1 VVILNIKESNIMSK
15 YILDREKFLLEK
27 YVSVGENTEI
37 TDNEQVAVIQGRF
50 NPCAHIGHLNMIK
63 NAHRLT
69 GKRIFVIQILSNNS
83 KSPLKDEG
91 VLEKMA
97 NEIVKHNSEI
107 CGWEIFNADKE
118 HAAFLPNIITFT
130 RENGYEP
137 VALCCGEDRFND
149 YQSSLDRMNDPA
161 MKEKALQ
168 KDPNAKL
175 VEILPEFEIVI
186 ADDRT
191 GGYSSTK
198 IREAMVLGDE
208 EFVKANIP
216 DYLYPYCDVMKDAVV
231 KVAEEEA
238 NKPKRIRK
246 K

>member
-1 VVILNIKESNIMSK
+1 MSGYILNRQDFI
-15 YILDREKFLLEK
+15 LEK
-27 YVSVGENTEI
+27 YVKVGENTEI

-50 NPCAHIGHLNMIK
+50 NPCAHIGHLNMIN
-63 NAHRLT
+63 NAHRIT
-69 GKRIFVIQILSNNS
+69 GKRIFVVQIVSNNT
-83 KSPLKDEG
+83 KSPLKDED
-91 VLEKMA
+91 VLSKMA
-97 NEIVKHNSEI
+97 TEIVKHNPAI

-137 VALCCGEDRFND
+137 VALCCGEDRLND
-149 YQSSLDRMNDPA
+149 YQTSLDRIKDPA
-161 MKEKALQ
+161 MKEKVLQ
-168 KDPNAKL
+168 KDPNTKL
-175 VEILPEFEIVI
+175 VDILPEFEIVI

-198 IREAMVLGDE
+198 VREAMVLGDE

-216 DYLYPYCDVMKDAVV
+216 DYLYPYYDVMKDAVV
-231 KVAEEEA
+231 KMAEEET
-238 NKPKRIRK
+238 NKPKRTRK

>member
-1 VVILNIKESNIMSK
+1 MGYILNRKE
-15 YILDREKFLLEK
+15 FLLEK
-27 YVSVGENTEI
+27 YVKVGENTEI
-37 TDNEQVAVIQGRF
+37 TDNEKVAVIQGRF
-50 NPCAHIGHLNMIK
+50 NPCAHIGHLNMIN

-69 GKRIFVIQILSNNS
+69 GKRVFVVQIVSNNT
-83 KSPLKDEG
+83 KSPLKDEE
-91 VLEKMA
+91 VLSEMA
-97 NEIVKHNSEI
+97 REILKHNPAI

-118 HAAFLPNIITFT
+118 HAAFLPNIITFC

-137 VALCCGEDRFND
+137 VALCCGEDRLDD
-149 YQSSLDRMNDPA
+149 YQKSLDRMNDPM
-161 MKEKALQ
+161 MKEKVLQ

-198 IREAMVLGDE
+198 VREAMVVDDV

-216 DYLYPYCDVMKDAVV
+216 NYLYPYYDVMKEAVV

-238 NKPKRIRK
+238 NKPKKIRK

>member
-1 VVILNIKESNIMSK
+1 MSK

-27 YVSVGENTEI
+27 YVQVGENTEI

-69 GKRIFVIQILSNNS
+69 GKRIFVVQILSNNS
-83 KSPLKDEG
+83 KSPLKDEDI
-91 VLEKMA
+91 LNKMA
-97 NEIVKHNSEI
+97 HEIVKHNSEI

-137 VALCCGEDRFND
+137 VALCCGEDRLND
-149 YQSSLDRMNDPA
+149 YQTSLDRIKDPA
-161 MKEKALQ
+161 MKEKVLQ

-175 VEILPEFEIVI
+175 VNIMPEFDIIV

-198 IREAMVLGDE
+198 VREAMIMDDRA
-208 EFVKANIP
+208 FVEANIP
-216 DYLYPYCDVMKDAVV
+216 DYLYPYYDVMKDAVV
-231 KVAEEEA
+231 KIAEEEA
-238 NKPKRIRK
+238 SKPKRVRK
-246 K
+246 Q

>member
-1 VVILNIKESNIMSK
+1 MGEYILNRK
-15 YILDREKFLLEK
+15 DFLLEK
-27 YVSVGENTEI
+27 YVKVGENTEI

-69 GKRIFVIQILSNNS
+69 GKRIFVVQILSNNT
-83 KSPLKDEG
+83 KSPLKDED
-91 VLEKMA
+91 VLNKMA
-97 NEIVKHNSEI
+97 NELVKHNPEI

-118 HAAFLPNIITFT
+118 HAAFLPNIITFC

-137 VALCCGEDRFND
+137 AALCCGEDRLND

-161 MKEKALQ
+161 IKEKALQ

-175 VEILPEFEIVI
+175 VDILPEFEIVV
-186 ADDRT
+186 ADDRI

-198 IREAMVLGDE
+198 IREAMVMGDV

-216 DYLYPYCDVMKDAVV
+216 DYLYPYYDVMKDAVV
-231 KVAEEEA
+231 KVAAEEA
-238 NKPKRIRK
+238 NKPKRTRK

>member
-1 VVILNIKESNIMSK
+1 MNRYILN
-15 YILDREKFLLEK
+15 REEFLFEK
-27 YVSVGENTEI
+27 YVRVGENTEI

-50 NPCAHIGHLNMIK
+50 NPCMHIGHLNMIN

-69 GKRIFVIQILSNNS
+69 GKRIFVVQIVSNNS
-83 KSPLKDEG
+83 KSPLKDED
-91 VLEKMA
+91 VLNKMA
-97 NEIVKHNSEI
+97 NEIVKHNSAI

-137 VALCCGEDRFND
+137 VALCCGEDRLND
-149 YQSSLDRMNDPA
+149 YQSSLDRIKDPA
-161 MKEKALQ
+161 MKEKVLQ

-175 VEILPEFEIVI
+175 VDILPEFEIVI

-198 IREAMVLGDE
+198 IREAMVMGDE

-216 DYLYPYCDVMKDAVV
+216 DYLYPYYDVMKDAVV
-231 KVAEEEA
+231 KMAEEEA
-238 NKPKRIRK
+238 NKPKRTRK

>member
-1 VVILNIKESNIMSK
+1 MGYILN
-15 YILDREKFLLEK
+15 REEFLLEK
-27 YVSVGENTEI
+27 YVKVGENSEI
-37 TDNEQVAVIQGRF
+37 TDNEKVAVIQGRF
-50 NPCAHIGHLNMIK
+50 NPCAHIGHLNMIN
-63 NAHRLT
+63 NAHKLT
-69 GKRIFVIQILSNNS
+69 GKRVFVVQIVSNNT
-83 KSPLKDEG
+83 KSPLKDEE
-91 VLEKMA
+91 VLSEMA
-97 NEIVKHNSEI
+97 REILKHNPAI

-118 HAAFLPNIITFT
+118 HAAFLPNIVTFC

-137 VALCCGEDRFND
+137 VALCCGEDRLDD
-149 YQSSLDRMNDPA
+149 YQKSLDRMNDPI

-198 IREAMVLGDE
+198 IREAMIANDV

-216 DYLYPYCDVMKDAVV
+216 DYLYPYYDVMKEAVV

-238 NKPKRIRK
+238 NKPKRVRK

>member
-1 VVILNIKESNIMSK
+1 MGYILNRKE
-15 YILDREKFLLEK
+15 FLLEK
-27 YVSVGENTEI
+27 YVKVGENTEI
-37 TDNEQVAVIQGRF
+37 TDNEKVAVIQGRF
-50 NPCAHIGHLNMIK
+50 NPCAHIGHLNMIN

-69 GKRIFVIQILSNNS
+69 GKRVFVVQIVSNNT
-83 KSPLKDEG
+83 KSPLKDED
-91 VLEKMA
+91 VLNEMA
-97 NEIVKHNSEI
+97 REILKHNPAI

-118 HAAFLPNIITFT
+118 HAAFLPNIITFC

-137 VALCCGEDRFND
+137 VALCCGEDRLDD
-149 YQSSLDRMNDPA
+149 YQKSLDRMNDPM
-161 MKEKALQ
+161 MKEKVLQ
-168 KDPNAKL
+168 KHPNAKL

-198 IREAMVLGDE
+198 VREAMVVDDV

-216 DYLYPYCDVMKDAVV
+216 NYLYPYYDVMKDAVV
-231 KVAEEEA
+231 KMAEEEA
-238 NKPKRIRK
+238 NKPKKIRK

>member
-1 VVILNIKESNIMSK
+1 MGYILNRNE
-15 YILDREKFLLEK
+15 FLLEK
-27 YVSVGENTEI
+27 FVQVGENTEI

-50 NPCAHIGHLNMIK
+50 NPCAHIGHLNMINNTQK
-63 NAHRLT
+63 LT
-69 GKRIFVIQILSNNS
+69 GKRVFVVQIVSNNS
-83 KSPLKDEG
+83 KSPLKDENI
-91 VLEKMA
+91 LNEMA
-97 NEIVKHNSEI
+97 REILKHNPAI
-107 CGWEIFNADKE
+107 CGWEIFNADKD
-118 HAAFLPNIITFT
+118 HAAFLPNIITFC

-137 VALCCGEDRFND
+137 VALCCGEDRLDD
-149 YQSSLDRMNDPA
+149 YQKSLDRMNDPIA
-161 MKEKALQ
+161 KEKVLQ

-198 IREAMVLGDE
+198 VREAMVTGDE
-208 EFVKANIP
+208 EFVKENIP
-216 DYLYPYCDVMKDAVV
+216 DYLYPYYDVMKDAVV
-231 KVAEEEA
+231 KMAEEEA

>member
-1 VVILNIKESNIMSK
+1 MAKSNNMEK
-15 YILDREKFLLEK
+15 YILNRKEFLLEK
-27 YVSVGENTEI
+27 FVKVGENTEI

-69 GKRIFVIQILSNNS
+69 GKRVFVVQVVSNNS
-83 KSPLKDEG
+83 KSPLKDEDT
-91 VLEKMA
+91 LNEMA
-97 NEIVKHNSEI
+97 YEHIKHNPEI
-107 CGWEIFNADKE
+107 CGWEIFNADKD
-118 HAAFLPNIITFT
+118 HAAFLPNIITFC
-130 RENGYEP
+130 RESGYEP
-137 VALCCGEDRFND
+137 ISLCCGGDRLED
-149 YQSSLDRMNDPA
+149 YKKSLDRMRDPE
-161 MKEKALQ
+161 MKEKVLL

-175 VEILPEFEIVI
+175 VDVLPEFDIVI

-198 IREAMVLGDE
+198 VREAMVIDDK

-216 DYLYPYCDVMKDAVV
+216 NYLYPYYDAMRDAVV
-231 KVAEEEA
+231 KMTEEA
-238 NKPKRIRK
+238 KKTRK

>member
-1 VVILNIKESNIMSK
+1 MSK
-15 YILDREKFLLEK
+15 YILNRKDFLLEK
-27 YVSVGENTEI
+27 YVKVGENTEI

-69 GKRIFVIQILSNNS
+69 GKRVFVVQIVSNNS
-83 KSPLKDEG
+83 KSPLKDEV

-97 NEIVKHNSEI
+97 SEIVKHNPEI
-107 CGWEIFNADKE
+107 CGWEIFNADKD
-118 HAAFLPNIITFT
+118 HAAFLPNIITFC

-137 VALCCGEDRFND
+137 VALCCGEDRLND
-149 YQSSLDRMNDPA
+149 YQKSLDRMNDPS

-175 VEILPEFEIVI
+175 VDIFPEFEIIV

-198 IREAMVLGDE
+198 IREAMVMNDE

-216 DYLYPYCDVMKDAVV
+216 DYLYPYYEVMKDAVM
-231 KVAEEEA
+231 KVAEEEFK
-238 NKPKRIRK
+238 KPQRARK
-246 K
+246 MA

>member
-1 VVILNIKESNIMSK
+1 MDRYILN
-15 YILDREKFLLEK
+15 REKFLLEK
-27 YVSVGENTEI
+27 YVRVGENTEI
-37 TDNEQVAVIQGRF
+37 TDYEQVAVIQGRF
-50 NPCAHIGHLNMIK
+50 NPCMHIGHLNMIK
-63 NAHRLT
+63 NAHKLT

-83 KSPLKDEG
+83 KSPLKDEV
-91 VLEKMA
+91 VLDKMA
-97 NEIVKHNSEI
+97 TEIGKQNSEI

-130 RENGYEP
+130 RENGYGR
-137 VALCCGEDRFND
+137 VALCCGEDRLND
-149 YQSSLDRMNDPA
+149 YQSSLDRMNDPVA
-161 MKEKALQ
+161 KEKLLQ

-175 VEILPEFEIVI
+175 VDILPDFEIIV

-208 EFVKANIP
+208 EFVKENIP
-216 DYLYPYCDVMKDAVV
+216 DYLYPYYDVMKDAVV

-238 NKPKRIRK
+238 NKPKRTRK

>member
-1 VVILNIKESNIMSK
+1 MGYILNRKEF
-15 YILDREKFLLEK
+15 ILEKFVK
-27 YVSVGENTEI
+27 VGENTEV

-50 NPCAHIGHLNMIK
+50 NPCAHIGHLNMIQ

-69 GKRIFVIQILSNNS
+69 GKRVFVVQIVSNNT
-83 KSPLKDEG
+83 KSPLKDEQ
-91 VLEKMA
+91 VLSDMA
-97 NEIVKHNSEI
+97 NEIVKHNPAI

-118 HAAFLPNIITFT
+118 HAAFLPNIITFC

-137 VALCCGEDRFND
+137 AALCCGEDRLDD
-149 YQSSLDRMNDPA
+149 YQKSLDRMNDPIA
-161 MKEKALQ
+161 KEKALQ

-175 VEILPEFEIVI
+175 VKILPEFEIVI

-198 IREAMVLGDE
+198 VREAMITGDE

-216 DYLYPYCDVMKDAVV
+216 DYLYPYYDVMKDAVV
-231 KVAEEEA
+231 KMAEEES
-238 NKPKRIRK
+238 NKPKKVRK
-246 K
+246 KLA

>member
-1 VVILNIKESNIMSK
+1 MSK

-27 YVSVGENTEI
+27 YVQVGENTEI

-69 GKRIFVIQILSNNS
+69 GKRIFVVQIVSNNT
-83 KSPLKDEG
+83 KSPLKDEE
-91 VLEKMA
+91 VLDKMA
-97 NEIVKHNSEI
+97 HEIVKHNSEI

-137 VALCCGEDRFND
+137 VALCCGEDRLND
-149 YQSSLDRMNDPA
+149 YQTSLDRI
-161 MKEKALQ
+161 
-168 KDPNAKL
+168 KDPNAKERMLQKNPNAKL
-175 VEILPEFEIVI
+175 VDIMPEFDIIV

-198 IREAMVLGDE
+198 VREALILNDKA
-208 EFVKANIP
+208 FVEANIP
-216 DYLYPYCDVMKDAVV
+216 DYLYPYYDVMKDAVL
-231 KVAEEEA
+231 KSAEEE
-238 NKPKRIRK
+238 KPKRVRK

>member
-1 VVILNIKESNIMSK
+1 MGYILNRKEF
-15 YILDREKFLLEK
+15 ILEKFVK
-27 YVSVGENTEI
+27 VGENTEV

-50 NPCAHIGHLNMIK
+50 NPCAHIGHLNMIQ

-69 GKRIFVIQILSNNS
+69 GKRVFVVQIVSNNT
-83 KSPLKDEG
+83 KSPLKDEQ
-91 VLEKMA
+91 VLSDMA
-97 NEIVKHNSEI
+97 NEIVKHNPAI

-118 HAAFLPNIITFT
+118 HAAFLPNIITFC

-137 VALCCGEDRFND
+137 AALCCGEDRLDD
-149 YQSSLDRMNDPA
+149 YQKSLERMNDPM

-198 IREAMVLGDE
+198 VREAMITGDE

-216 DYLYPYCDVMKDAVV
+216 DYLYPYYDVMKDAVV
-231 KVAEEEA
+231 KMAEEES
-238 NKPKRIRK
+238 NKPKKVRK
-246 K
+246 KLA

>member
-1 VVILNIKESNIMSK
+1 MSK
-15 YILDREKFLLEK
+15 YILNRKDFLLEK
-27 YVSVGENTEI
+27 YVKVGENTEI

-69 GKRIFVIQILSNNS
+69 GKRVFVVQIVSNNS
-83 KSPLKDEG
+83 KSPLKDEV

-97 NEIVKHNSEI
+97 SEIVKHNSEI
-107 CGWEIFNADKE
+107 CGWEIFNADKD
-118 HAAFLPNIITFT
+118 HMAFLPNIITFC

-137 VALCCGEDRFND
+137 SVLCCGEDRLND
-149 YQSSLDRMNDPA
+149 YQKSLDRMNDPS
-161 MKEKALQ
+161 MKEKVLQ

-175 VEILPEFEIVI
+175 VDILPEFEIIV

-198 IREAMVLGDE
+198 IRDAMVMNDE

-216 DYLYPYCDVMKDAVV
+216 DYLYPYYDVMKDAVM
-231 KVAEEEA
+231 KVAEEEF
-238 NKPKRIRK
+238 KKHQMSRK
-246 K
+246 MA

>member
-1 VVILNIKESNIMSK
+1 MEK
-15 YILDREKFLLEK
+15 YILNRKDFLLEK
-27 YVSVGENTEI
+27 YVKVGENTEI

-69 GKRIFVIQILSNNS
+69 GKRVFVVQIVSNNS
-83 KSPLKDEG
+83 KSPLKDEV

-97 NEIVKHNSEI
+97 SEIVKHNPEI

-118 HAAFLPNIITFT
+118 HAAFLPNIITFC

-137 VALCCGEDRFND
+137 SVLCCGEDRLND
-149 YQSSLDRMNDPA
+149 YQKSLDRMNDPS

-175 VEILPEFEIVI
+175 VDILPEFEIIV

-198 IREAMVLGDE
+198 IREAMIMHDE

-216 DYLYPYCDVMKDAVV
+216 DYLYPYYDVMKDAVM
-231 KVAEEEA
+231 KVAEEEFK
-238 NKPKRIRK
+238 KPQRARK
-246 K
+246 MA

>member
-1 VVILNIKESNIMSK
+1 MSK
-15 YILDREKFLLEK
+15 YILNRKDFLLEK
-27 YVSVGENTEI
+27 YVKVGENTEI

-69 GKRIFVIQILSNNS
+69 GKRVFVVQIVSNNS
-83 KSPLKDEG
+83 KSPLKDEV

-97 NEIVKHNSEI
+97 YELVKHNPEI
-107 CGWEIFNADKE
+107 CGWEIFNADKD
-118 HAAFLPNIITFT
+118 HAAFLPNIITFC

-137 VALCCGEDRFND
+137 SVLCCGEDRLND
-149 YQSSLDRMNDPA
+149 YQKSLDRMNDPS

-175 VEILPEFEIVI
+175 VDILPEFEIIV

-198 IREAMVLGDE
+198 IREAMIMNDE

-216 DYLYPYCDVMKDAVV
+216 DYLYPYYDVMKDAVM
-231 KVAEEEA
+231 KVAEEEFK
-238 NKPKRIRK
+238 KPQRARK
-246 K
+246 MA

>member
-1 VVILNIKESNIMSK
+1 MEYILNRKE
-15 YILDREKFLLEK
+15 FLLEK
-27 YVSVGENTEI
+27 YVQVGENIEI
-37 TDNEQVAVIQGRF
+37 TDNEHVAVIQGRF
-50 NPCAHIGHLNMIK
+50 NPCAHIGHLNMIN

-69 GKRIFVIQILSNNS
+69 GKRVFVVQIVSNNT

-91 VLEKMA
+91 VLNDMA
-97 NEIVKHNSEI
+97 KEIVKHNPAI

-118 HAAFLPNIITFT
+118 HAAFLPNIITFC

-137 VALCCGEDRFND
+137 VTLCCGEDRLD
-149 YQSSLDRMNDPA
+149 EYQKSLDRMNDPIA
-161 MKEKALQ
+161 KEKVLQ

-198 IREAMVLGDE
+198 VREAMVTGDE
-208 EFVKANIP
+208 EFVKENIP
-216 DYLYPYCDVMKDAVV
+216 DYLYPYYDVMKDAVI
-231 KVAEEEA
+231 KMAEEEA

>member
-1 VVILNIKESNIMSK
+1 MSK
-15 YILDREKFLLEK
+15 YILNRKDFLLEK
-27 YVSVGENTEI
+27 YVKVGENTEI

-69 GKRIFVIQILSNNS
+69 GKRVFVVQIVSNNS
-83 KSPLKDEG
+83 KSPLKDEDI
-91 VLEKMA
+91 LNEMA
-97 NEIVKHNSEI
+97 YELVKHNPEI
-107 CGWEIFNADKE
+107 CGWEIFNADKD
-118 HAAFLPNIITFT
+118 HAAFLPNIITFC

-137 VALCCGEDRFND
+137 SVLCCGEDRLND
-149 YQSSLDRMNDPA
+149 YQKSLDRMNDPS

-175 VEILPEFEIVI
+175 VDILPEFEIVV

-198 IREAMVLGDE
+198 IREAMVMNDE

-216 DYLYPYCDVMKDAVV
+216 DYLYPYYEVMKDAVV
-231 KVAEEEA
+231 KMAEEN
-238 NKPKRIRK
+238 NKKPNRVRR
-246 K
+246 